1 MAKNRADK
9 NFVPDW
15 VHEAPNPGSYRSIF
29 KWGAP
34 EAFKH
39 PNRRLYKLI
48 KETLGL
54 TDGDFRTRL
63 SPRDEAVRC
72 DRKTGPTKN
81 HIAALRRI
89 TGNENVQTDDY
100 SRVSHAFG
108 KTVEEAEKLRHGIVD
123 RAAEGP
129 PHH

>member
-63 SPRDEAVRC
+63 SLGNEAVRF
-72 DRKTGPTKN
+72 DRKTGLTKN
-81 HIAALRRI
+81 RIADLRRI
-89 TGNENVQTDDY
+89 TGNENVQNDYY
-100 SRVSHAFG
+100 SRTRYA
-108 KTVEEAEKLRHGIVD
+108 L
-123 RAAEGP
+123 
-129 PHH
+129 